1 MINVLVVGKG
11 SEFSS
16 LEVKGHANSAPM
28 GHDLVCAAVSA
39 VITGGFNSLENKKD
53 FSFKLND
60 GDAFLKSEN
69 PVSKH
74 DEVVVETIITSL
86 MTIAETNHEFIK
98 IKFM

>member
-60 GDAFLKSEN
+60 GDAFLKSKN
-69 PVSKH
+69 PISKH